1 MSSPVKEGRRPFG
14 LSVEGLFEWG
24 YRVILFFCVIG
35 LIYLKSI
42 FATHEEVAPV
52 IAEVAQLT
60 PKVAAIEA
68 AQTQTAQV
76 LSAIQ
81 ADLSAVRATQK
92 EAAKNTDKNFD
103 RIFNKLDERS
113 GSPTR

>member
-1 MSSPVKEGRRPFG
+1 MAQEHRSRLPFG
-14 LSVEGLFEWG
+14 LSIEALFEWG
-24 YRVILFFCVIG
+24 YRVILFFCVLG

-52 IAEVAQLT
+52 IADVAQLT
-60 PKVAAIEA
+60 PKVAAIET
-68 AQTQTAQV
+68 AQSQTAQV

-81 ADLSAVRATQK
+81 TDLSAVRATQK

-103 RIFNKLDERS
+103 RIFNKLDGLSSNPGR
-113 GSPTR
+113 